1 MQRRVAWFIHSHISQ
16 RSRLSL
22 FLPLDSTEDASAK
35 QDWRLG
41 SKTTF
46 IYVHREGF
54 LLATVYQSLGTGQ
67 EVSNETFLSSQGN
80 LVNGTRGL
88 SAWDGSVPRVSQGMG
103 MSVGVQ

>member
-1 MQRRVAWFIHSHISQ
+1 MQKRVAWFITLISVRGLDFLSSFLLIPQ
-16 RSRLSL
+16 R
-22 FLPLDSTEDASAK
+22 DASAK

-41 SKTTF
+41 STTTF